1 MEIKTLKDLKQR
13 ASKILSYMDKYYT
26 DDVMYGRITLARQLL
41 SELYKKDIPLNVKID
56 LTQKLIN
63 KTAYTKNDKFN
74 LNKR

>member
-1 MEIKTLKDLKQR
+1 MKIKTLKDLRQR
-13 ASKILSYMDKYYT
+13 ASKILYYMDRYYG
-26 DDVMYGRITLARQLL
+26 DEIMYGRITLARQLL

-74 LNKR
+74 L